1 MAQSE
6 FRITPPVIITVR
18 PFGSSISYDRY
29 VAKTEF
35 RLSEEASELVG
46 PALTSVEALTI
57 DVLEQSM
64 ERTAIAGLPD
74 VAIELA
80 GTFSEIAKELMRGRS
95 CTAEVA

>member
-1 MAQSE
+1 MAQ
-6 FRITPPVIITVR
+6 
-18 PFGSSISYDRY
+18 
-29 VAKTEF
+29 TEF
-35 RLSEEASELVG
+35 RLSEQASELVG
-46 PALTSVEALTI
+46 AALTSVEALTI
-57 DVLEQSM
+57 DVLAQSM